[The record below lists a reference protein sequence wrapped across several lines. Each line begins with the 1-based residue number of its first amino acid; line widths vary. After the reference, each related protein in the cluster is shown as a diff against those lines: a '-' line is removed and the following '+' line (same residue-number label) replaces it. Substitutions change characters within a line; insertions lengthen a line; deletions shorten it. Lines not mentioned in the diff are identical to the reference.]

1 MIIQIK
7 DKGILAG
14 EPAHLAAQYVAVG
27 YGLMKILSKEMG
39 EERAREMVKECHKLV
54 MGEVKIED
62 E

>member
-7 DKGILAG
+7 GKGNLKG
-14 EPAHLAAQYVAVG
+14 EPAYMAAQYVAVG
-27 YGLMKILSKEMG
+27 FGLMKALSKVRG
-39 EERAREMVKECHKLV
+39 EERARELMKECHKLV